1 MLDLVNALGQLTL
14 EHLESIAIADK
25 KSSRSSLFAL
35 NKMTTTA
42 LANINRVQMYWD
54 MMLAHLYCI
63 SNSKNPE
70 LRVMGITNLSN
81 FLIKV
86 FKHFVENPPSS
97 E

>member
-1 MLDLVNALGQLTL
+1 
-14 EHLESIAIADK
+14 
-25 KSSRSSLFAL
+25 
-35 NKMTTTA
+35 
-42 LANINRVQMYWD
+42 MYWD